1 MTEWLSRP
9 ARDGGPKRAP
19 AETRVPAGERM
30 PGGERVPAAGR
41 VAGRERMPW
50 TMVVALLISAI
61 SVGAWVAGGLL
72 LIVAPQRA
80 LVAGGVLPVWI
91 VGVAA
96 GVVANAA
103 VVVGGIRR
111 SAWTRWIVAMQ
122 ALVMIVL
129 LSAAEQGGW
138 AVGGTLLLAVQCVL
152 ITMPSANEWFAPQ
165 PTARTTPERA
175 PRTTS
180 ERAPRHPG

>member
-9 ARDGGPKRAP
+9 ARDGGSTRAQ
-19 AETRVPAGERM
+19 AETRVQAGERM

-50 TMVVALLISAI
+50 TMVLALLISAV

-72 LIVAPQRA
+72 VIVAPQRA
-80 LVAGGVLPVWI
+80 LVTGGVLPVWV

-111 SAWTRWIVAMQ
+111 RAWTRWIVTMQ

-138 AVGGTLLLAVQCVL
+138 AVAGTLLLAVQCVL
-152 ITMPSANEWFAPQ
+152 ITMPSANDWFAPRL
-165 PTARTTPERA
+165 PPRTTSEPA

-180 ERAPRHPG
+180 ERAPGHPG